1 MQTKKISEIEEMF
14 AQMETNGLADNY
26 REYVELKGKIVTN
39 NLIEAPFSNRK
50 VAYCEAK
57 LNQITETQEQYRDSN
72 GNIRTRIN
80 KAEIPISDEKSSQE
94 VYMSDGST
102 NKPIVLELNSTG
114 CQLDI
119 PKTFDRFENKNNLSH
134 YRYFNTFNWNRFGA
148 ETLGF
153 KMTENTIDENQNL
166 YVIGEAY
173 KVGNTLHIGTPQD
186 NKKPFI
192 ITTKTEEEMVNNTN
206 KNANFALFGGIIAII
221 VGIIMFFAK

>member
-14 AQMETNGLADNY
+14 AQ
-26 REYVELKGKIVTN
+26 I
-39 NLIEAPFSNRK
+39 
-50 VAYCEAK
+50 
-57 LNQITETQEQYRDSN
+57 
-72 GNIRTRIN
+72 
-80 KAEIPISDEKSSQE
+80 
-94 VYMSDGST
+94 
-102 NKPIVLELNSTG
+102 
-114 CQLDI
+114 DI

-166 YVIGEAY
+166 YVIGEVY

-206 KNANFALFGGIIAII
+206 KNANFALFGVIIAII
-221 VGIIMFFAK
+221 IGIIMFFVK